1 MGDRMT
7 AAKRPRVALLTIHPA
22 PYRDPALTLVHQRRR
37 VDLNVYLLSIATS
50 RHPYWQQERVVYPH
64 EVLRPELRASG
75 AFHLDPSI
83 WRKLKGYDVVCIT
96 GHQYHT
102 LKLALLRCL
111 ASGTPYVWIADS
123 MLEESP
129 APWRKSLQRRAYQAL
144 VRFIVGHMG
153 SAWVPG
159 QATREYLVRYG
170 GASSR
175 IFEGSYCL
183 DVDTLIQQAQ
193 SLEPQRQAIR
203 RELNLAHD
211 QIMFLFVGR
220 LVSQRGIP
228 ILLEAWRRLTVGYP
242 EVALFIVGQGPER
255 SRAEQFVRAHGLT
268 QVRFFDPVAFEVL
281 PEYYVA
287 CDAYVQ
293 PSISEP
299 YSLSTAQAAIFARPI
314 VVTDRVGAGADYL
327 VEGKTGYLAQ
337 AGDVDSLLEAVKHLV
352 AERWRMGDMGRQA
365 QKIAVQRTP
374 LWAAEQF
381 EQAVLVAHGCSVSA
395 EGRSR
400 TGM

>member
-1 MGDRMT
+1 
-7 AAKRPRVALLTIHPA
+7 
-22 PYRDPALTLVHQRRR
+22 
-37 VDLNVYLLSIATS
+37 
-50 RHPYWQQERVVYPH
+50 
-64 EVLRPELRASG
+64 
-75 AFHLDPSI
+75 
-83 WRKLKGYDVVCIT
+83 VVCIT

-102 LKLALLRCL
+102 LKIALLRCL
-111 ASGTPYVWIADS
+111 MSRIPYVWIADS
-123 MLEESP
+123 VLQASP
-129 APWRKSLQRRAYQAL
+129 VPWRKKLQRRVYQAIMQ
-144 VRFIVGHMG
+144 FIVGHMG

-159 QATREYLVRYG
+159 QATRDYLVHHG
-170 GASSR
+170 GAPNR
-175 IFEGSYCL
+175 IFAGSYCL
-183 DVDTLIQQAQ
+183 DVDTLIRQSQ
-193 SLEPQRQAIR
+193 SLEPRRRVIR
-203 RELNLAHD
+203 RELNLAD
-211 QIMFLFVGR
+211 EQVVFLFVGR

-228 ILLEAWRRLTVGYP
+228 ILLEAWRRLAMAHP
-242 EVALFIVGQGPER
+242 EVTLLIVGQGPER
-255 SRAEQFVRAHGLT
+255 SRAEQFVRKHRLT

-337 AGDVDSLLEAVKHLV
+337 AGDVHSLLEAVEHLI
-352 AERWRMGDMGRQA
+352 ADRRRMSEMGRQA
-365 QKIAVQRTP
+365 QKAAEQRTL

-395 EGRSR
+395 ESRSR
-400 TGM
+400 TRM

>member
-1 MGDRMT
+1 MSDRMT

-37 VDLNVYLLSIATS
+37 VDLKVYLLSMATS
-50 RHPYWQQERVVYPH
+50 RHPYWQPGQIVYPH
-64 EVLRPELRASG
+64 EVLRPELHTSG

-102 LKLALLRCL
+102 LKIALLRCL
-111 ASGTPYVWIADS
+111 MSRIPYVWIADS
-123 MLEESP
+123 VLQASP
-129 APWRKSLQRRAYQAL
+129 VPWRKKLQRWVYQAIMQ
-144 VRFIVGHMG
+144 FIVGYMG

-159 QATREYLVRYG
+159 QATRDYLVHHG
-170 GASSR
+170 GAPNR
-175 IFEGSYCL
+175 IFAGSYCL
-183 DVDTLIQQAQ
+183 DVDTLIRQSQ
-193 SLEPQRQAIR
+193 SLESRRRVIR
-203 RELNLAHD
+203 RELNLAD
-211 QIMFLFVGR
+211 EQVVFLFVGR

-228 ILLEAWRRLTVGYP
+228 ILLEAWRRLAVAHP
-242 EVALFIVGQGPER
+242 EVTLLIVGQGPER
-255 SRAEQFVRAHGLT
+255 SRAEQFVRKHRLT

-337 AGDVDSLLEAVKHLV
+337 AGDVHSLLEAVEHLI
-352 AERWRMGDMGRQA
+352 ADRRRMSEMGRQA
-365 QKIAVQRTP
+365 QKVAEQRTL

-381 EQAVLVAHGCSVSA
+381 EQAVLVAHGCSVSV
-395 EGRSR
+395 ESHSR
-400 TGM
+400 TRM